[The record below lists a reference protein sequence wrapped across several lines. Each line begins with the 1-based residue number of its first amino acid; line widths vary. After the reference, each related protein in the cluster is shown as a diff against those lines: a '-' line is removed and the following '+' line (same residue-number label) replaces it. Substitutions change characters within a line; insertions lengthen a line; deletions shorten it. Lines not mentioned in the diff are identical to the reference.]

1 MSKAAK
7 TSSDAAAGK
16 GTRIEAGD
24 AELMLRRIADEL
36 DGQLAVLT
44 RTWRKQT
51 AFELRMLAD
60 AWGK

>member
-7 TSSDAAAGK
+7 TSSDAAEK

-24 AELMLRRIADEL
+24 AEGMMRRIADEL

-44 RTWRKQT
+44 RTWRKQS